1 MESRKSFRIL
11 KFKKSKPV
19 LKISGI
25 SKSYGHRLILKKIN
39 FELHKSEIFGVL
51 GPNGCGKTTIFN
63 SIMGICKINEGN
75 IFVNNIKINNLPIH
89 ERATK
94 FRIGYIPQ
102 NSAVFLGLTCEENI
116 RAIAEVKIKEKS
128 LQENKIQELLSDFN
142 LEYLKNIKAINL
154 SGGEKKRL
162 CISMALVSNPQILLM
177 DEPFAALDLITIDMI
192 KKIIVSL
199 QKKLI
204 SVIVTDHNAKDLM
217 NVSDRCI
224 IISNGEV
231 IISGNPRKIIN
242 DPKAR
247 QLYFGENFSK
257 NIFNCY

>member
-25 SKSYGHRLILKKIN
+25 SKSYGHRLVLKKIN

-162 CISMALVSNPQILLM
+162 SISMSLVSNPQILLM

-192 KKIIVSL
+192 KKIIVEL

-247 QLYFGENFSK
+247 QLYFGENFS
-257 NIFNCY
+257 I

>member
-19 LKISGI
+19 LKITGI
-25 SKSYGHRLILKKIN
+25 SKSYGHRLVLKKIN

-162 CISMALVSNPQILLM
+162 CISMALVSKPQILLM

-247 QLYFGENFSK
+247 QLYFGENFS
-257 NIFNCY
+257 I

>member
-19 LKISGI
+19 LKITGI
-25 SKSYGHRLILKKIN
+25 SKSYGHRLVLKKIN

-63 SIMGICKINEGN
+63 SIMGICRINEGN

-162 CISMALVSNPQILLM
+162 CISMALVSKPQILLM

-192 KKIIVSL
+192 KKIILNL

-247 QLYFGENFSK
+247 QLYFGENFS
-257 NIFNCY
+257 I

>member
-25 SKSYGHRLILKKIN
+25 SKSYGHRLVLKKIN

-63 SIMGICKINEGN
+63 SIMGICRINEGN

-192 KKIIVSL
+192 KKIIVDL

-231 IISGNPRKIIN
+231 IVSGNPRKIIN

-247 QLYFGENFSK
+247 QLYFGENFS
-257 NIFNCY
+257 I

>member
-11 KFKKSKPV
+11 KFKKSKPI

-25 SKSYGHRLILKKIN
+25 SKSYGHRLVLKKIN

-63 SIMGICKINEGN
+63 SIMGICRINEGN
-75 IFVNNIKINNLPIH
+75 ILVNNIKINDLPIH

-192 KKIIVSL
+192 KKIILNL

-204 SVIVTDHNAKDLM
+204 SVVVTDHNAKDLM

-247 QLYFGENFSK
+247 QLYFGENFS
-257 NIFNCY
+257 I

>member
-1 MESRKSFRIL
+1 MLEINMESRKSFRIL
-11 KFKKSKPV
+11 KFKKSKPI

-25 SKSYGHRLILKKIN
+25 SKSYGHRLVLKKIN

-63 SIMGICKINEGN
+63 SIMGICRINEGN

-247 QLYFGENFSK
+247 QLYFGENFS
-257 NIFNCY
+257 I

>member
-11 KFKKSKPV
+11 KFKKSKPI

-25 SKSYGHRLILKKIN
+25 SKSYGHRLVLKKIN

-63 SIMGICKINEGN
+63 SIMGICRINEGN

-204 SVIVTDHNAKDLM
+204 SVIITDHNAKDLM

-247 QLYFGENFSK
+247 LLYFGENFS
-257 NIFNCY
+257 I

>member
-25 SKSYGHRLILKKIN
+25 SKSYGHRLVLKKIN

-63 SIMGICKINEGN
+63 SIMGICKVDKGN

-128 LQENKIQELLSDFN
+128 LQENKIQELLSNFN
-142 LEYLKNIKAINL
+142 LEYLKNVKAINL

-192 KKIIVSL
+192 KKIILNL

-204 SVIVTDHNAKDLM
+204 SVVVTDHNAKDLM

-231 IISGNPRKIIN
+231 IISGNPRQIIN

-247 QLYFGENFSK
+247 QKYFGENFT
-257 NIFNCY
+257 I

>member
-25 SKSYGHRLILKKIN
+25 SKSYGHRLVLKKIN

-63 SIMGICKINEGN
+63 SIMGICRINEGN
-75 IFVNNIKINNLPIH
+75 IFINNIKINNLPIH

-192 KKIIVSL
+192 KKIILSL

-247 QLYFGENFSK
+247 QLYFGENFS
-257 NIFNCY
+257 I

>member
-1 MESRKSFRIL
+1 MGSRKSFRIL

-19 LKISGI
+19 LKITGI
-25 SKSYGHRLILKKIN
+25 SKSYGHRLVLKKIN

-63 SIMGICKINEGN
+63 SIMGICRINEGN

-247 QLYFGENFSK
+247 QLYFGENFS
-257 NIFNCY
+257 I

>member
-25 SKSYGHRLILKKIN
+25 SKSYGHRLVLKKIN

-63 SIMGICKINEGN
+63 SIMGICRINEGN
-75 IFVNNIKINNLPIH
+75 IFVNNIKVNNLPIH
-89 ERATK
+89 ERAAK

-142 LEYLKNIKAINL
+142 LEYIKNIKAINL

-162 CISMALVSNPQILLM
+162 CISMALVSNPQIL
-177 DEPFAALDLITIDMI
+177 I

-242 DPKAR
+242 DHKAR
-247 QLYFGENFSK
+247 QLYFGENFS
-257 NIFNCY
+257 I

>member
-11 KFKKSKPV
+11 KFKKSKPI

-25 SKSYGHRLILKKIN
+25 SKSYGHRLVLKKIN

-63 SIMGICKINEGN
+63 SIMGICRINEGN

-142 LEYLKNIKAINL
+142 LEYLKKIKAINL

-192 KKIIVSL
+192 KKIIVDL

-247 QLYFGENFSK
+247 QLYFGENFS
-257 NIFNCY
+257 I

>member
-25 SKSYGHRLILKKIN
+25 SKSYGHRLVLKKIN

-63 SIMGICKINEGN
+63 SIMGICRINEGN
-75 IFVNNIKINNLPIH
+75 IFVNNTKINDLPIH

-192 KKIIVSL
+192 KKIILSL

-224 IISNGEV
+224 IISDGEV

-247 QLYFGENFSK
+247 QLYFGENFS
-257 NIFNCY
+257 I

>member
-25 SKSYGHRLILKKIN
+25 SKSYGHRLVLKKIN

-63 SIMGICKINEGN
+63 SIMGICGINEGN

-204 SVIVTDHNAKDLM
+204 SVIITDHNAKDLM

-247 QLYFGENFSK
+247 QLYFGENFS
-257 NIFNCY
+257 I

>member
-1 MESRKSFRIL
+1 MLEINMESRKSFRIL
-11 KFKKSKPV
+11 KFKKSKPI

-25 SKSYGHRLILKKIN
+25 SKSYGHRLVLKKIN

-63 SIMGICKINEGN
+63 SIMGICRINEGN

-177 DEPFAALDLITIDMI
+177 DEPFAALDLITVDMI
-192 KKIIVSL
+192 KKIILSL

-217 NVSDRCI
+217 SVSDRCV

-247 QLYFGENFSK
+247 QLYFGENFS
-257 NIFNCY
+257 I

>member
-11 KFKKSKPV
+11 KFKKSKPI

-25 SKSYGHRLILKKIN
+25 SKSYGHRLVLKKIN

-63 SIMGICKINEGN
+63 SIMGICRINEGN

-192 KKIIVSL
+192 KKIIVNL

-242 DPKAR
+242 DPRAR
-247 QLYFGENFSK
+247 QLYFGENFS
-257 NIFNCY
+257 I

>member
-25 SKSYGHRLILKKIN
+25 SKSYGHRLVLKKIN

-192 KKIIVSL
+192 KKIILNL

-247 QLYFGENFSK
+247 QLYFGENFS
-257 NIFNCY
+257 I

>member
-11 KFKKSKPV
+11 KFKKSKPI

-25 SKSYGHRLILKKIN
+25 SKSYGHRLVLKKIN

-63 SIMGICKINEGN
+63 SIMGICRINEGN

-128 LQENKIQELLSDFN
+128 LQENKIQELLSAFN

-192 KKIIVSL
+192 KKIIVDL

-231 IISGNPRKIIN
+231 IVSGNPRKIIN

-247 QLYFGENFSK
+247 QLYFGENFS
-257 NIFNCY
+257 I

>member
-1 MESRKSFRIL
+1 MESRKTFRIL

-25 SKSYGHRLILKKIN
+25 SKSYGHRLVLKKIN

-63 SIMGICKINEGN
+63 SIMGICRINEGN

-192 KKIIVSL
+192 KKIILSL

-247 QLYFGENFSK
+247 QLYFGENFS
-257 NIFNCY
+257 I

>member
-1 MESRKSFRIL
+1 MLEINMESRKSFRIL
-11 KFKKSKPV
+11 KFKKSKPI

-25 SKSYGHRLILKKIN
+25 SKSYGHRLVLKKIN

-63 SIMGICKINEGN
+63 SIMGICRINEGN

-192 KKIIVSL
+192 KKIILSL

-247 QLYFGENFSK
+247 QLYFGENFS
-257 NIFNCY
+257 I

>member
-19 LKISGI
+19 LKITGI
-25 SKSYGHRLILKKIN
+25 SKSYGHRLVLKKIN

-63 SIMGICKINEGN
+63 SIMGICRINEGN

-192 KKIIVSL
+192 KKIIVDL

-247 QLYFGENFSK
+247 QLYFGENFS
-257 NIFNCY
+257 I

>member
-25 SKSYGHRLILKKIN
+25 SKSYGHRLVLKKIN

-63 SIMGICKINEGN
+63 SIMGICRINEGN

-162 CISMALVSNPQILLM
+162 CISMALVSKPQILLM

-192 KKIIVSL
+192 KKIILNL

-247 QLYFGENFSK
+247 QLYFGENFS
-257 NIFNCY
+257 I

>member
-1 MESRKSFRIL
+1 MGSRKSFRIL

-25 SKSYGHRLILKKIN
+25 SKSYGHRLVLKKIN

-247 QLYFGENFSK
+247 QLYFGENFS
-257 NIFNCY
+257 I

>member
-11 KFKKSKPV
+11 KFKKSKPI

-25 SKSYGHRLILKKIN
+25 SKSYGHRLVLKKIN

-63 SIMGICKINEGN
+63 SIMGICRINEGN

-204 SVIVTDHNAKDLM
+204 SVVVTDHNAKDLM
-217 NVSDRCI
+217 SVSDRCI

-247 QLYFGENFSK
+247 QLYFGENFS
-257 NIFNCY
+257 I

>member
-11 KFKKSKPV
+11 KFKKSKPI

-25 SKSYGHRLILKKIN
+25 SKSYGHRLVLKKIN

-116 RAIAEVKIKEKS
+116 RAIAEIKIKEKS

-162 CISMALVSNPQILLM
+162 CISMALVSKPQILLM

-247 QLYFGENFSK
+247 QLYFGENFS
-257 NIFNCY
+257 I

>member
-25 SKSYGHRLILKKIN
+25 SKSYGHRLVLKKIN

-63 SIMGICKINEGN
+63 SIMGICRINEGN

-224 IISNGEV
+224 IISDGEV

-242 DPKAR
+242 DPRAR
-247 QLYFGENFSK
+247 QLYFGENFS
-257 NIFNCY
+257 I

>member
-11 KFKKSKPV
+11 KFKKSKPI

-25 SKSYGHRLILKKIN
+25 SKSYGHRLVLKKIN

-63 SIMGICKINEGN
+63 SIMGICRINEGN

-142 LEYLKNIKAINL
+142 LEYIKNIKAINL

-192 KKIIVSL
+192 KKIIVDL

-247 QLYFGENFSK
+247 QLYFGENFS
-257 NIFNCY
+257 I

>member
-25 SKSYGHRLILKKIN
+25 SKSYGHRLVLKKIN

-63 SIMGICKINEGN
+63 SIMGICRINEGN

-242 DPKAR
+242 DPRAR
-247 QLYFGENFSK
+247 QLYFGENFS
-257 NIFNCY
+257 I

>member
-11 KFKKSKPV
+11 KFKKSKPI

-25 SKSYGHRLILKKIN
+25 SKSYGHRLVLKKIN

-63 SIMGICKINEGN
+63 SIMGICRINEGN

-142 LEYLKNIKAINL
+142 LEYLKNIKARNL

-247 QLYFGENFSK
+247 QLYFGENFS
-257 NIFNCY
+257 I

>member
-25 SKSYGHRLILKKIN
+25 SKSYGHRLVLKKIN

-63 SIMGICKINEGN
+63 SIMGICRINEGN

-192 KKIIVSL
+192 KKIIVDL

-247 QLYFGENFSK
+247 QLYFGENFS
-257 NIFNCY
+257 I

>member
-11 KFKKSKPV
+11 KFKKSKPI

-25 SKSYGHRLILKKIN
+25 SKSYGHRLVLKKIN

-63 SIMGICKINEGN
+63 SIMGICRINEGN

-192 KKIIVSL
+192 KKIILDL

-247 QLYFGENFSK
+247 QLYFGENFS
-257 NIFNCY
+257 I

>member
-11 KFKKSKPV
+11 KFKKSKPI

-25 SKSYGHRLILKKIN
+25 SKSYGHRLVLKKIN

-63 SIMGICKINEGN
+63 SIMGICRINEGN

-142 LEYLKNIKAINL
+142 LEYLKNIKAMNL

-247 QLYFGENFSK
+247 QLYFGENFS
-257 NIFNCY
+257 I

>member
-25 SKSYGHRLILKKIN
+25 SKSYGHRLVLKKIN

-63 SIMGICKINEGN
+63 SIMGICRINEGN

-192 KKIIVSL
+192 KKIILSL

-204 SVIVTDHNAKDLM
+204 SVIITDHNAKDLM

-247 QLYFGENFSK
+247 QLYFGENFS
-257 NIFNCY
+257 I

>member
-25 SKSYGHRLILKKIN
+25 SKSYGHRLVLKKIN

-63 SIMGICKINEGN
+63 SIMGICRINEGN
-75 IFVNNIKINNLPIH
+75 IFVNNIKVNNLPIH

-247 QLYFGENFSK
+247 QLYFGENFS
-257 NIFNCY
+257 I

>member
-19 LKISGI
+19 LKLSGI
-25 SKSYGHRLILKKIN
+25 SKSYGHRLVLKKIN

-63 SIMGICKINEGN
+63 SIMGICRINEGN

-102 NSAVFLGLTCEENI
+102 NSSVFLGLTCEENI

-247 QLYFGENFSK
+247 QLYFGENFS
-257 NIFNCY
+257 I

>member
-25 SKSYGHRLILKKIN
+25 SKFYGHRLVLKKIN

-63 SIMGICKINEGN
+63 SIMGICRINEGN

-142 LEYLKNIKAINL
+142 LEYLKNIKAMNL

-192 KKIIVSL
+192 KKIILSL

-204 SVIVTDHNAKDLM
+204 SVIVTDHNAKDLT

-247 QLYFGENFSK
+247 QLYFGENFS
-257 NIFNCY
+257 I